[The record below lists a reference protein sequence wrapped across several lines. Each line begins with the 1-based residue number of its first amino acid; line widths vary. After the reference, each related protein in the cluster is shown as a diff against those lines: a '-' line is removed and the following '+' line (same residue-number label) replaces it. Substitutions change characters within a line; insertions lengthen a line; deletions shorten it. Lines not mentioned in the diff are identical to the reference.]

1 MSLRK
6 PLLVSDATAQKNIV
20 EKVNAGLIHE
30 AKNVEDFTDKVL
42 RLYKDELLRKELGK
56 NGEAFIR
63 NEFTWDKT
71 SKELINLYN
80 SLI

>member
-1 MSLRK
+1 M
-6 PLLVSDATAQKNIV
+6 
-20 EKVNAGLIHE
+20 IHE